1 MNINKEKVIIME
13 TDFKITA
20 PVLDMNVIQKAAQD
34 AAMKAALEEVKDY
47 YLRYDSPYRKQLKE
61 YMAKNA
67 PSTRLELPEFS
78 ELLSKSLS
86 SEIENIVNKKCVESF
101 AQELRKGFTHLKEE
115 CDGTILL
122 TNLAEDMMYKVDL
135 EDADSNNSFELEVS
149 DTDFSSWKKVHIS
162 IWEDDE
168 HTVYD
173 FTLAQNGSDGTYS
186 IVGMPTKDSDEEY
199 HVDTIKI
206 KNRKGTISFP
216 MFSGVSND
224 YILLV
229 LARCIMFEARI
240 RIDSNYIIKKSNE
253 FEDD

>member
-1 MNINKEKVIIME
+1 ME
-13 TDFKITA
+13 PEFKITA

-86 SEIENIVNKKCVESF
+86 AEIENIVNKKCVKSI

-115 CDGTILL
+115 SDGTILL
-122 TNLAEDMMYKVDL
+122 SNLAKDMMNKVDL
-135 EDADSNNSFELEVS
+135 EDANSNNSFELEVS
-149 DTDFSSWKKVHIS
+149 DTDFASWKKVRIS

-186 IVGMPTKDSDEEY
+186 ILGMPTKDSDEEY
-199 HVDTIKI
+199 HIDTIKV

-229 LARCIMFEARI
+229 LARCIMFEAHI
-240 RIDSNYIIKKSNE
+240 RIDRDCIIKSNE
-253 FEDD
+253 FEED

>member
-1 MNINKEKVIIME
+1 MQ

-47 YLRYDSPYRKQLKE
+47 YLGYNSPYRKQLKE

-78 ELLSKSLS
+78 ELLIKSLTA
-86 SEIENIVNKKCVESF
+86 EIENIVNKKCVESF

-115 CDGTILL
+115 GDGTILL
-122 TNLAEDMMYKVDL
+122 TNLAKDMMLKVDL
-135 EDADSNNSFELEVS
+135 DSFELEVS
-149 DTDFSSWKKVHIS
+149 DKDFYGWKKVHIS
-162 IWEDDE
+162 ICEDDE
-168 HTVYD
+168 ETEYN
-173 FTLAQNGSDGTYS
+173 FTLAKNGSDDTYS
-186 IVGMPTKDSDEEY
+186 ILGLPTKNSDENY
-199 HVDTIKI
+199 HFDIINVQ
-206 KNRKGTISFP
+206 NRKCTISFP

-224 YILLV
+224 HILLV
-229 LARCIMFEARI
+229 LARCIMFDARI

-253 FEDD
+253 FEDY

>member
-1 MNINKEKVIIME
+1 MQ

-47 YLRYDSPYRKQLKE
+47 YLRYDSPYRKQVQE

-78 ELLSKSLS
+78 ELLSKSLVA
-86 SEIENIVNKKCVESF
+86 EIENIVNKKCVESI

-115 CDGTILL
+115 DDGTIFL
-122 TNLAEDMMYKVDL
+122 TNLAEDMMYSVDL

-149 DTDFSSWKKVHIS
+149 DTDFSGWKRVHIN

-168 HTVYD
+168 QTKYA
-173 FTLAQNGSDGTYS
+173 FTLSKNGSDGTYS
-186 IVGMPTKDSDEEY
+186 IMGMPAKDSDAEY
-199 HVDTIKI
+199 HFDTINV

-224 YILLV
+224 HILLV
-229 LARCIMFEARI
+229 LARCIMFDARI

-253 FEDD
+253 FEDY

>member
-1 MNINKEKVIIME
+1 ME

-47 YLRYDSPYRKQLKE
+47 YLGYNSPYRKQLKE

-78 ELLSKSLS
+78 ELLSKSLTA
-86 SEIENIVNKKCVESF
+86 EIENIVNKKCVESI

-115 CDGTILL
+115 GDGTILL
-122 TNLAEDMMYKVDL
+122 TNLAEDMMYNVDL
-135 EDADSNNSFELEVS
+135 EDTDCNNSFELEVS
-149 DTDFSSWKKVHIS
+149 DTDFSGWKRVHIS
-162 IWEDDE
+162 IWEDNVQTKY
-168 HTVYD
+168 H
-173 FTLAQNGSDGTYS
+173 FTLSQNGSDGTYS
-186 IVGMPTKDSDEEY
+186 ILGMPTKDSDEEY
-199 HVDTIKI
+199 HFDTIKV
-206 KNRKGTISFP
+206 KNRKGTMSFP

-224 YILLV
+224 HILLV
-229 LARCIMFEARI
+229 FARCIMFDARI
-240 RIDSNYIIKKSNE
+240 RIDINYIIKKSNE

>member
-1 MNINKEKVIIME
+1 ME

-47 YLRYDSPYRKQLKE
+47 YLGYNSPYRKQLKE

-78 ELLSKSLS
+78 ELLSKSLTA
-86 SEIENIVNKKCVESF
+86 EIENFVNKKCVESF

-115 CDGTILL
+115 GDGTILL
-122 TNLAEDMMYKVDL
+122 TNLAEDMMQKVDL
-135 EDADSNNSFELEVS
+135 EDVDSN
-149 DTDFSSWKKVHIS
+149 D
-162 IWEDDE
+162 
-168 HTVYD
+168 
-173 FTLAQNGSDGTYS
+173 TYS
-186 IVGMPTKDSDEEY
+186 ILGLPIKDSDEEY
-199 HVDTIKI
+199 HFDTINVQ
-206 KNRKGTISFP
+206 NRKCTISFP

-224 YILLV
+224 HILLV
-229 LARCIMFEARI
+229 LARCIMFDARI
-240 RIDSNYIIKKSNE
+240 RIDSDYIIKKSNE

>member
-1 MNINKEKVIIME
+1 MQ

-47 YLRYDSPYRKQLKE
+47 YLGYNSPYRKQLKE

-78 ELLSKSLS
+78 ELLSKSLTA
-86 SEIENIVNKKCVESF
+86 EIENIVNKKCVESI

-115 CDGTILL
+115 SDGTILL
-122 TNLAEDMMYKVDL
+122 TNLAEDMMYNVDL

-149 DTDFSSWKKVHIS
+149 DDTGFSYWERVRIS
-162 IWEDDE
+162 ICEDDE
-168 HTVYD
+168 ETEYN
-173 FTLAQNGSDGTYS
+173 FTLAKNGSDDTYG
-186 IVGMPTKDSDEEY
+186 ILGLPTKNSDEEY
-199 HVDTIKI
+199 NFDTINVQ
-206 KNRKGTISFP
+206 NRKCTISFP

-224 YILLV
+224 HILLV
-229 LARCIMFEARI
+229 LARCIMFDARI